1 MELISNLFDLIVT
14 VLSGLGDFFETIV
27 DFISDM
33 FKAANELISGGE
45 VILGV
50 IALLLIIKVVSIIR
64 NLI

>member
-1 MELISNLFDLIVT
+1 MELIGNLFDLIVT

-33 FKAANELISGGE
+33 FEAANELISGGE

-50 IALLLIIKVVSIIR
+50 IALLLVIKVVSIIR